1 MASFP
6 HFYSDHL
13 YPNNFSDLQ
22 SLLMAAGDPGIGGI
36 RNDDDNN
43 NNINLPHGEETFV
56 STLDQMASF
65 ESDTQS
71 PLLTMPYPD
80 LTVPSSPE
88 FNKGMYGIHS
98 VIGNQPRVPGSCNYD
113 DELLGFVPDLKPFYR
128 NIWGTQSSYE
138 LHGVEETNIKV
149 ASRYSEEERKER
161 IVRYLKKRNQRN
173 FNKTIKYACRKTLA
187 DRRTRVRGRFAR
199 NNNELCDTE
208 IHLKTNHLTAPSHN
222 QTNKEE
228 EEESWLQEL
237 AASLMYLPYVT
248 NYGV

>member
-1 MASFP
+1 
-6 HFYSDHL
+6 
-13 YPNNFSDLQ
+13 
-22 SLLMAAGDPGIGGI
+22 MAAGDPGIGGI

-128 NIWGTQSSYE
+128 NIWVIICLEIQKLKLISYSMIFE
-138 LHGVEETNIKV
+138 V
-149 ASRYSEEERKER
+149 
-161 IVRYLKKRNQRN
+161 
-173 FNKTIKYACRKTLA
+173 F
-187 DRRTRVRGRFAR
+187 
-199 NNNELCDTE
+199 CDVGNS
-208 IHLKTNHLTAPSHN
+208 K
-222 QTNKEE
+222 
-228 EEESWLQEL
+228 
-237 AASLMYLPYVT
+237 
-248 NYGV
+248 